1 MGVICR
7 ELIEYDLT
15 NEKEFKRAKNLDIF
29 MQKCV
34 YYIGNAIEILLDLN
48 DKS

>member
-7 ELIEYDLT
+7 DLIEYDLT
-15 NEKEFKRAKNLDIF
+15 NEKEFKRAKELDVF

-34 YYIGNAIEILLDLN
+34 YFIGNAIEILLDLN